1 VPKQINLGA
10 ILRHPFRQ
18 AASPLVVFGAAGI
31 LALVVA
37 VMAAIDLGRE
47 RQYMTQLM
55 LEKGA
60 ALIKAFE
67 AGARTGMRGGFGA
80 NIRLQHLLEETANQ
94 PGIFSIAVTDASGRI
109 VAHSDASRIGQQ
121 LFDTGVLAAL
131 APGNTEQWRLI
142 REEGESSQ
150 IFLVYRHFVSS
161 LSGGRFHRGF
171 GQGHGHGFGSGHGM
185 GPDPG
190 TGPDQG
196 GRPGREDGP
205 ASAGNPGRGNDSGQV
220 DDSGKNFFCTDD
232 CDARGNPR
240 DLLRESLDI
249 FVGLD
254 VAPIEAARRADLQ
267 NTLVTASVLLI
278 LGLGGVASLSALQS
292 FRAQRRVLRRT
303 TALAAEV
310 VAAMPAGLI
319 LIGPD
324 GRVAMANAAAEALA
338 GVGEGGLTGRPAR
351 EVLPAGLLSGAGD
364 GEREMDVAL
373 CGGAPL
379 ALGVSVSEVRT
390 EEGVS
395 VGALVLLRDL
405 REVRRLEA
413 EVRRREKLAA
423 VGHLAAG
430 VAHEIRNPLSSIRGY
445 AAYFGA
451 KFAPGSEDRQ
461 AAEVMVREV
470 DRLNRVISELIEFS
484 RPSDI
489 RRRPVRLPELAAH
502 AERLTRPD
510 AQAKGVTVDL
520 AAAKQAP
527 MVLADPDRLS
537 QALLNLCLNAI
548 QAMEAG
554 GVMRLA
560 TGTAPDG
567 RAFLEVA
574 DTGPGIAS
582 EHRERIFD
590 PYFTTKAQGT
600 GLGLPLAHKIVAAHG
615 GEIVVAARSGGGTVF
630 TVFLPVAAG
639 DFEEETEHAGQD
651 IGG

>member
-1 VPKQINLGA
+1 MDNQQSMRTF
-10 ILRHPFRQ
+10 LRNPFRQ
-18 AASPLVVFGAAGI
+18 AASPLVVFGAAAI
-31 LALVVA
+31 LAVVVA

-47 RQYMTQLM
+47 RQYMTQLL

-109 VAHSDASRIGQQ
+109 VAHSDATRIGQQ
-121 LFDTGVLAAL
+121 LFPPDTLATL

-142 REEGESSQ
+142 REEGDPSQ
-150 IFLVYRHFVSS
+150 TFLVYRHFVPA
-161 LSGGRFHRGF
+161 LTGRFHDGFIHGHGRGF
-171 GQGHGHGFGSGHGM
+171 GQGR
-185 GPDPG
+185 
-190 TGPDQG
+190 G
-196 GRPGREDGP
+196 GGPGR
-205 ASAGNPGRGNDSGQV
+205 RM
-220 DDSGKNFFCTDD
+220 DDSGRMMDGSSPGNGPGPDAARSQDAPATDDQAKNFFCTDD
-232 CDARGNPR
+232 CDSRGHPR

-319 LIGPD
+319 LVGPD
-324 GRVAMANAAAEALA
+324 GRVAMANAAAESLA
-338 GVGEGGLTGRPAR
+338 GVDEGGLAAKPAR
-351 EVLPAGLLSGAGD
+351 DVLPWGLLEHAGG
-364 GEREMDVAL
+364 GERQLDISL
-373 CGGAPL
+373 RGGEPL

-390 EEGVS
+390 EEGLS

-484 RPSDI
+484 RPSDLQ
-489 RRRPVRLPELAAH
+489 RRPVRLPDLAAH
-502 AERLTRPD
+502 AARLTRPD
-510 AQAKGVTVDL
+510 ALAKGVTVDL
-520 AAAKQAP
+520 SGAVDAP
-527 MVLADPDRLS
+527 PVLADPDRLS

-548 QAMEAG
+548 QAMDTG
-554 GVMRLA
+554 GVMTLA
-560 TGTAPDG
+560 TGMAPDG
-567 RAFLEVA
+567 RAVLEVA
-574 DTGPGIAS
+574 DTGPGIAP
-582 EHRERIFD
+582 EHRDRIFD

-615 GEIVVAARSGGGTVF
+615 GEIVVAARPGGGTVF
-630 TVFLPVAAG
+630 SVLLPAAAG
-639 DFEEETEHAGQD
+639 DFEEDAAHARQD
-651 IGG
+651 IGR